1 MVEDGDYNIS
11 SYYIMSFDNQLIKK
25 IDSNKIDTYT
35 KDDEKYKSWIP
46 NNSGYIRPNLIGLSQ
61 NKETRFRVNHDND
74 SDTFNITVVNYNLDL
89 KDDLPNYISITK
101 IFIKRLCGRL
111 KNTNKIVKT
120 IKEYGYFKNDDE
132 QIFINNIQ
140 LVEDINNSSP
150 NLLTKENLI
159 KKINTNNAS
168 NIGYIGK
175 AYLCS
180 LTPRD
185 FKQLLTLD
193 EVYQFKILN
202 SRVEL
207 NQKDIDDNFN
217 KFSNYFSNK
226 NSNFIYAFSI
236 NYKIELKGIITLYD
250 LKIIINEGKEIKV
263 IHNLDN
269 FDRKIEV
276 IQQLLTLIK
285 MDIHGDSH
293 HHYKSDTILK
303 IVPEIDF
310 NNETTILNQIT
321 HFVKILDKVEQ
332 KRKTLP
338 CNQLIPS
345 FKFDSEGVNCYANVY
360 KKLYV
365 TNNNNPSFEDDIL
378 KSIKTIN
385 DRNEESIRLKNKTKN
400 AHFDFFKSLVPFAIL
415 TVGFFS
421 LLFNKDFTE
430 LIKDFENIVLFK
442 SNILVCINFI
452 LEYKLIVLFILIG
465 IILLPHIK
473 IYFCFKRYLF
483 KDARPRDMTAVKLL
497 YLYHNN
503 EISFL
508 KKHAKILLGV
518 TGLAI
523 ALFYFKYPVII
534 SYINSFL

>member
-1 MVEDGDYNIS
+1 
-11 SYYIMSFDNQLIKK
+11 MSFDNQLIKK
-25 IDSNKIDTYT
+25 IDSNKINTYT
-35 KDDEKYKSWIP
+35 EDDEKYKSWIP

-61 NKETRFRVNHDND
+61 NKETRFRVNHNND
-74 SDTFNITVVNYNLDL
+74 SDTFDITVVNYNLDL
-89 KDDLPNYISITK
+89 KDDLPNYINITK
-101 IFIKRLCGRL
+101 VFIKRLYGRL
-111 KNTNKIVKT
+111 NKTDKIIKT

-140 LVEDINNSSP
+140 LVDDINNSSP

-159 KKINTNNAS
+159 KKVNTNSAS
-168 NIGYIGK
+168 NVGYIGK

-180 LTPRD
+180 LTPTD
-185 FKQLLTLD
+185 FKQLLTLN
-193 EVYQFKILN
+193 EVSQFKILN
-202 SRVEL
+202 SKVEL
-207 NQKDIDDNFN
+207 NQDDIDDNFN
-217 KFSNYFSNK
+217 KFSNYFSNE

-236 NYKIELKGIITLYD
+236 TYKIELKGIITLSD
-250 LKIIINEGKEIKV
+250 LKVIINEGKEIKV

-303 IVPEIDF
+303 IVPEADF
-310 NNETTILNQIT
+310 DDKTTILNQIT

-338 CNQLIPS
+338 CSHLIPS

-365 TNNNNPSFEDDIL
+365 TNNNEASFEDDIL

-421 LLFNKDFTE
+421 LLFNKEFTD
-430 LIKDFENIVLFK
+430 LTQNSKNIVLFK
-442 SNILVCINFI
+442 SNILMCISFI

-473 IYFCFKRYLF
+473 IHFCFKRYLF

-503 EISFL
+503 EISFFR
-508 KKHAKILLGV
+508 KHTKIFLGV
-518 TGLAI
+518 TGLTI
-523 ALFYFKYPVII
+523 ALLYFKYSVII
-534 SYINSFL
+534 SYINSFF